1 MNRTTQDVAR
11 LTNEIRDT
19 NDEIRDIPSVAR
31 YILREVQDGR
41 ILYRKG
47 EESEKSLWI

>member
-11 LTNEIRDT
+11 LTN
-19 NDEIRDIPSVAR
+19 EIRDIPSVAR
-31 YILREVQDGR
+31 YILREVQDGG

-47 EESEKSLWI
+47 EKGEKSLWI